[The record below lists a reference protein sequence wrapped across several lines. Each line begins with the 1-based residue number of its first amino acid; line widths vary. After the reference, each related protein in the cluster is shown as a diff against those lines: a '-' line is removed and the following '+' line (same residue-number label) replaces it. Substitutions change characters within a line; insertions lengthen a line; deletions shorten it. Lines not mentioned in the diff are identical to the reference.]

1 MATTTVYF
9 DGLCPV
15 CSREVAL
22 YRRLVS
28 PDRMS
33 WRDLASG
40 PAALTDESF
49 DLEAALS
56 LLHVRD
62 RAGRLHIGL
71 PAHLVMW
78 DELPVL
84 KWLAALLRRYPRL
97 RRAFERRYLAF
108 TARRPGLRR
117 RRQGG
122 SDA

>member
-1 MATTTVYF
+1 MASMTVYF

-15 CSREVAL
+15 CRREVAL
-22 YRRLVS
+22 YRRLVRA
-28 PDRMS
+28 DRVA
-33 WRDLASG
+33 WRDLAG
-40 PAALTDESF
+40 DPHALAGESF
-49 DLEAALS
+49 DTATALE

-62 RAGRLHIGL
+62 REGRLHIGL

-117 RRQGG
+117 RTSG
-122 SDA
+122 SGHA